1 MGGKKNT
8 ALLLLGLA
16 LAAGLLIA
24 AGCGGTS
31 QIVARGKISD
41 GEKSINEAKASNA
54 SLNAPVE
61 LVAAEGKLSSSKEA
75 LLREEYEAAARL
87 ADEASVDAE
96 YARAKATTEKNRKT
110 AEEMQKNID
119 ILRKEIQSQSR

>member
-24 AGCGGTS
+24 TGCGGTS
-31 QIVARGKISD
+31 QVVAKGKVYE
-41 GEKSINEAKASNA
+41 GEKAINEAKTSNA

-61 LVAAEGKLSSSKEA
+61 LVAAEGKLSAAKEMF
-75 LLREEYEAAARL
+75 LREEYDAAARL

-96 YARAKATTEKNRKT
+96 YARAKATTEKNRKE
-110 AEEMQKNID
+110 AEDMRKNIEV
-119 ILRKEIQSQSR
+119 LRQEIQRKSR